1 MGAGRHT
8 VKRALRETI
17 AVPELARGDSAS
29 RQIGGATP
37 VGSITNRDGLT
48 AVRVNAIQGT
58 VMAPDPPPPPVSP
71 PSRRR
76 LIVLAVAVLVLVAAL
91 AAWAMRRGT
100 PGAAEDCETA
110 PPPNAFA
117 VPACD
122 DGSAPAGAKT
132 ATPPEPARPQ
142 P

>member
-1 MGAGRHT
+1 
-8 VKRALRETI
+8 
-17 AVPELARGDSAS
+17 
-29 RQIGGATP
+29 
-37 VGSITNRDGLT
+37 
-48 AVRVNAIQGT
+48 
-58 VMAPDPPPPPVSP
+58 VSP

-76 LIVLAVAVLVLVAAL
+76 WLVLAVAVLVLVVAL

-100 PGAAEDCETA
+100 TTAAEDCEDK

-117 VPACD
+117 VASCD

-132 ATPPEPARPQ
+132 PRPAEPGRAQ